1 MFEPLL
7 QRVYT
12 RACLHLLPAADCGDD
27 EAKQV
32 GEGMQL
38 LHELAHKLPYLE
50 SALWLENLR
59 ETALS
64 ERAHAYV
71 AGLGLGLLGF
81 VRTEDEA
88 LWRRARRFLSPATPP
103 EQAAA
108 FLEGLLMSQGGA
120 ASRSRPFVQAMHE
133 FVMSLPD
140 EQFVQS
146 LPMLRRAFSH
156 LSQHDIHYLT
166 DTLLRILEADAPRT
180 ESPALEASLTRE
192 QVVAVWAQL
201 AWLTDS
207 PAPA

>member
-1 MFEPLL
+1 
-7 QRVYT
+7 
-12 RACLHLLPAADCGDD
+12 
-27 EAKQV
+27 
-32 GEGMQL
+32 MQL

-140 EQFVQS
+140 EQFIQS
-146 LPMLRRAFSH
+146 LPMLRRAFSR

-166 DTLLRILEADAPRT
+166 DTLLRILEADA
-180 ESPALEASLTRE
+180 SPAALQAPDAALSRE